1 MLASSLSRTARRAL
15 LIPARRLQAGAG
27 AAPPEALVRAGIWPE
42 SVPRHVAVVP
52 DGNRR
57 WAQARGLPTAE
68 GHEAGRR
75 ALESTV
81 LLSRAWGV
89 RALTVFAFSQENF
102 GHPKVEVD
110 CVMGMI
116 ERMIRENV
124 DEYERIGIR
133 VHVIGDPTGRPES
146 LQKAAREADER
157 TRSNSDL
164 HLMMATCYSGR
175 WEIAEA
181 CRQLAR
187 RVQSGLLRPEDID
200 EALLAGEL
208 HTSAAAGGE
217 LSCPDLVVRTSGEQR
232 ISNFLL
238 WQSAYSELYFTDA
251 LWPDFGE
258 AEYLKALSAFQSRER
273 RFGQRTA

>member
-1 MLASSLSRTARRAL
+1 MLSSLLSRIARRAFL
-15 LIPARRLQAGAG
+15 PARRLHAGAG
-27 AAPPEALVRAGIWPE
+27 AAPPEALIRCGIRPE

-75 ALESTV
+75 ALERTV
-81 LLSRAWGV
+81 LLSHAWGV

-102 GHPKVEVD
+102 GRPKVEVD

-133 VHVIGDPTGRPES
+133 VHVIGDPSGRPES
-146 LQKAAREADER
+146 LQEAAREADER
-157 TRSNSDL
+157 TRSNSDF

-181 CRQLAR
+181 CRALAR
-187 RVQSGLLRPEDID
+187 RVQDGLLVPEDID

-208 HTSAAAGGE
+208 QTSAAAGGE
-217 LSCPDLVVRTSGEQR
+217 LSCPDLVVRTTGEQR
-232 ISNFLL
+232 LSNFLL

>member
-1 MLASSLSRTARRAL
+1 MLAAGLVSRTARRAL
-15 LIPARRLQAGAG
+15 LPAHRLHAGG
-27 AAPPEALVRAGIWPE
+27 AAPPEEALVRCGIRPE

-81 LLSRAWGV
+81 LLSHAWGV

-102 GHPKVEVD
+102 GRPKAEVD
-110 CVMGMI
+110 CVMGTI
-116 ERMIRENV
+116 ERMIRDNL
-124 DEYERIGIR
+124 DEYE
-133 VHVIGDPTGRPES
+133 
-146 LQKAAREADER
+146 
-157 TRSNSDL
+157 
-164 HLMMATCYSGR
+164 SGR
-175 WEIAEA
+175 LEIVEA
-181 CRQLAR
+181 CRALAR
-187 RVQSGLLRPEDID
+187 RVEGGLLRPADID

-208 HTSAAAGGE
+208 QTSAAAGDDE
-217 LSCPDLVVRTSGEQR
+217 LSCPDLVVRTSGEHR
-232 ISNFLL
+232 LSNFLL
-238 WQSAYSELYFTDA
+238 WQSAYSELYFADA

-258 AEYLKALSAFQSRER
+258 AEYLKALRAFQSRER